1 MIRPACHRRFLHA
14 LGVTTQRDRC
24 SIAAMMELIFFV
36 FVLLG
41 IVLIDSRLH
50 RLVKIQRDALTELR
64 ECETHL
70 QVMCEAYKAQSQ

>member
-1 MIRPACHRRFLHA
+1 MRFIRIAPESFLIAGWQMIWPACHRRFLHA

-50 RLVKIQRDALTELR
+50 RFGKDSA
-64 ECETHL
+64 
-70 QVMCEAYKAQSQ
+70 

>member
-1 MIRPACHRRFLHA
+1 MI
-14 LGVTTQRDRC
+14 
-24 SIAAMMELIFFV
+24 ELIFFV

-70 QVMCEAYKAQSQ
+70 QVMRGAYKTQGQ